1 MVTDG
6 GWRPTRSLDRE
17 SRLAKAAKIGTL
29 IEQRRA
35 LSGARLLEIGTGGG
49 IIASVLAERVGPLG
63 DVVSVD
69 VEDFRSITE
78 GYAFQMVEGV
88 ELPFTDATFD
98 VVVSNHTIEH
108 VGGSD
113 EQLVHLREMARVLRP
128 DGLGYLAS
136 PSRWALVEPHFKVP
150 FLSWLPPVARSDALR
165 LLRRGSVY
173 DVNPRTRGELL
184 QLIERAGLHATDV
197 TVDALR
203 VTLAVE
209 RPGVLAR
216 AIEAVPEHVLRL
228 ARRAIPTIVFMLH
241 H

>member
-1 MVTDG
+1 MVADG
-6 GWRPTRSLDRE
+6 GWRPTRSLDRD
-17 SRLAKAAKIGTL
+17 SRLAKAAKIVTL

-49 IIASVLAERVGPLG
+49 IIASVLAERVGALG

-78 GYAFQMVEGV
+78 GYTFRMVEGV
-88 ELPFTDATFD
+88 ELPFTDGTFD

-108 VGGSD
+108 VGGS
-113 EQLVHLREMARVLRP
+113 ERQLVHLCEMARVLRP

-150 FLSWLPPVARSDALR
+150 FLSWLPPVARNDALR
-165 LLRRGSVY
+165 LVGRGSVY

-203 VTLAVE
+203 VTLEVE

-216 AIEAVPEHVLRL
+216 AIEAVPEPVLRM